1 MVFVQRFNVA
11 ITRARSLLIIVG
23 NPILLE
29 LDENWRELI
38 NFSLEHNSY
47 RGCKY
52 SPRVGTEWMQKVI
65 ERFDKLSKD

>member
-23 NPILLE
+23 NPYLLKA
-29 LDENWRELI
+29 DAHWRDLI
-38 NFSLEHNSY
+38 NLCCKLHSY

-52 SPRVGTEWMQKVI
+52 SPRETEWMQQIV
-65 ERFDKLSKD
+65 ERFEKLSKD